1 MCIATFATC
10 CNMWLMKETG
20 KDRLKKKWISIV
32 AAGSAEM
39 ARGENLGHGARYV
52 GDNPQEFCAGPI
64 TACMTFALQRFFP
77 LPLIGPGLF
86 VELACCSQLREAQKL
101 ERRSGFSCQLCS
113 LLQRPGPIP
122 TFADA
127 GRQGLCSRVVPIG
140 CTINLIARRG
150 WRTAE
155 FTSLCSPDS
164 PSKQLTARIVQDAAV
179 QRAMTSGGCGMD
191 ARSHGPICHAA
202 HTLLI
207 LSLGARESRCF
218 CCLFRQRSQGH
229 PSVHC
234 FVLVALHVCG
244 SAGFEFRIATHV
256 PVPAPRAS
264 IRLALS
270 SLPSNRPLCTV
281 CVYSRGTT
289 HSPWGMN
296 DSQSFTVFW

>member
-1 MCIATFATC
+1 M
-10 CNMWLMKETG
+10 
-20 KDRLKKKWISIV
+20 
-32 AAGSAEM
+32 
-39 ARGENLGHGARYV
+39 

-127 GRQGLCSRVVPIG
+127 GRQGLCSRVAPIG

-164 PSKQLTARIVQDAAV
+164 PSKQLTARIVQDAAM

-207 LSLGARESRCF
+207 FEPRRAGISLLLLSVSSAQSRSFVCAV
-218 CCLFRQRSQGH
+218 FRFG
-229 PSVHC
+229 
-234 FVLVALHVCG
+234 
-244 SAGFEFRIATHV
+244 
-256 PVPAPRAS
+256 RA
-264 IRLALS
+264 ACVW
-270 SLPSNRPLCTV
+270 LC
-281 CVYSRGTT
+281 R
-289 HSPWGMN
+289 
-296 DSQSFTVFW
+296 F